1 MSILELDVKLPEL
14 DGLVKTWG
22 LKKADAPSSIL

>member
-14 DGLVKTWG
+14 DGLWG
-22 LKKADAPSSIL
+22 LKTADAPSSIL